1 MKANKL
7 PFLLCQDFI
16 PAFLYPVAKM
26 FPNISGWKKMRT
38 QCEEMSDFI
47 REVARDCKHCQIISN
62 IGWNKFCQ
70 VIDQHKENF
79 NPDIL
84 EDFID
89 MFLLEVKDLQMV
101 E

>member
-1 MKANKL
+1 MESVTSTFKEGLILFYTLVALQKLLNAIKL

-47 REVARDCKHCQIISN
+47 REVAPDCKHALSDY
-62 IGWNKFCQ
+62 K
-70 VIDQHKENF
+70 KEN
-79 NPDIL
+79 L
-84 EDFID
+84 S
-89 MFLLEVKDLQMV
+89 VT
-101 E
+101 